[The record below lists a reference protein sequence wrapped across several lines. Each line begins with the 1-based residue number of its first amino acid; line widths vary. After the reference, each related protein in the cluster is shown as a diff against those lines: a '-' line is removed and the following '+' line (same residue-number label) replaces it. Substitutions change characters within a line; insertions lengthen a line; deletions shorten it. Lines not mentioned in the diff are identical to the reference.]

1 MASIVCLLMAVCP
14 EIPSSVSDSSEA
26 SLLTE
31 LSVTRSER
39 FMGAAGG
46 TGAAELRLMSQNQ
59 EGEGVGGSNY
69 TDSDLGCNLCHFQM
83 VIDSSLN

>member
-14 EIPSSVSDSSEA
+14 ERPSSVSDNSEA

-39 FMGAAGG
+39 FMGVVEV
-46 TGAAELRLMSQNQ
+46 TGAAELRLMSLN
-59 EGEGVGGSNY
+59 
-69 TDSDLGCNLCHFQM
+69 LGAEITLLC
-83 VIDSSLN
+83 

>member
-46 TGAAELRLMSQNQ
+46 TGAAELRLMSLNQ
-59 EGEGVGGSNY
+59 EGEGEI
-69 TDSDLGCNLCHFQM
+69 TILTLIWA
-83 VIDSSLN
+83 VICVTSRW